1 MPARIYLE
9 FYKRKRKRKGAST
22 MQQTMKSMSL
32 TGLIARVLIIG
43 GIIKQ

>member
-9 FYKRKRKRKGAST
+9 FYKRKRKGAST
-22 MQQTMKSMSL
+22 MQQTMKSMPL
-32 TGLIARVLIIG
+32 TCLIARVLIIG